1 MQYKSLKMR
10 LAFRF
15 LSRYNVI
22 TYRKSTIF
30 TESTYYNGYITH
42 PSEVIIMDET
52 DKDIIDLINSSSDR
66 DKALEIAFKLAL
78 DFLGQLS
85 ALPDTLPSSQAASA

>member
-15 LSRYNVI
+15 LSIYNVI
-22 TYRKSTIF
+22 TYRKSTKF
-30 TESTYYNGYITH
+30 TESTDYNGYITH

-85 ALPDTLPSSQAASA
+85 GLPDTLPSSQAASA